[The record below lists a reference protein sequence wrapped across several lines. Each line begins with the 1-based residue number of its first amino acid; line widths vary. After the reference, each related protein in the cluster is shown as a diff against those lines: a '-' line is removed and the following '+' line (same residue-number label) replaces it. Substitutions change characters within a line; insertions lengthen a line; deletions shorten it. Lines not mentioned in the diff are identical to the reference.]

1 MSTEEQPLGVGWV
14 AGQLVL
20 IAALVVAAAVGP
32 RWPSNPVSLPLGV
45 VFVALAAVLFL
56 GGLVGLG
63 SSLTPFPRPRG
74 PLVDTGA
81 FGLVRHPLYGG
92 VLLGVVGLALLTRPL
107 VLAVA
112 PLGLVFL
119 ILKSRHEERL
129 LLERVP
135 EYAEYCR
142 RVRRRFIPFLI

>member
-1 MSTEEQPLGVGWV
+1 MSAEEQPLGVGWV

-20 IAALVVAAAVGP
+20 IAALAAAAAVGP
-32 RWPSNPVSLPLGV
+32 RWPSNPVTLPLGV
-45 VFVALAAVLFL
+45 AFALAGLLLFAA
-56 GGLVGLG
+56 GLVGLG

-112 PLGLVFL
+112 PLGLIFL
-119 ILKSRHEERL
+119 TLKSRHEERL
-129 LLERVP
+129 LLERFP
-135 EYAEYCR
+135 EYADYCR
-142 RVRRRFIPFLI
+142 RVRRRFIPYVV